1 MRWLSLL
8 VKNVNDN
15 TMARIDEVRLL
26 FDKLCNTNLTMDDDI
41 PEISGE
47 EKVKIVELINSA
59 KAEAERLH
67 ILDIMNKVC
76 K

>member
-1 MRWLSLL
+1 
-8 VKNVNDN
+8 
-15 TMARIDEVRLL
+15 MARIDEVRLL

>member
-1 MRWLSLL
+1 M
-8 VKNVNDN
+8 V
-15 TMARIDEVRLL
+15 RIDEIKGL
-26 FDKLCNTNLTMDDDI
+26 FDRLCNTNLTAEDEI
-41 PEISGE
+41 PEISSE
-47 EKVKIVELINSA
+47 DKVKLVELINNA